1 MAEFNRDN
9 QKYNHFRDENSD
21 TVILTDR
28 YGHLSTGI
36 EASAISAFGE
46 PIAVGINP
54 VIQLDGLYG
63 LDSRKFETYNALGGT
78 VSSTGTLMRCE
89 TGTSLYG
96 YGVIR
101 SRRAVR
107 YRPGQGMLGR
117 FTAKFTQVSTSI
129 TNISGTGTVSVE
141 AINHRLSTGDYIN
154 ISGTTNFNGTFGPIT
169 FVDSDNFTFYGAG
182 NALAETAGTIVGETY
197 DGVPLGVEGY
207 SQRAGFFTQEQG
219 LQVGF
224 DGRKFGVLRQ
234 NGGKA
239 HIQKIQ
245 VLTVDTGEN
254 LTVTLNDD
262 VVVFASVATTP
273 AGQAKE
279 IYDALT
285 ANGTIAAKWI
295 LEWSENTVTALST
308 SVGPLAGAFSVTS
321 DASPGGTYTLT
332 VAQTGVAHT
341 TNWTYQDSFT
351 LDKLDGTGPS
361 GMTFD
366 PTKLNVFQINLRWL
380 GAGRIQYAIE
390 DPVGAMIPFHIETYA
405 NSNADVH
412 LDNPSMKLGYVAAS
426 LGGIGK
432 NIVVEGASM
441 MGAIEGSINTTSFP
455 STHAASKSGLS
466 SGVVSHLFSIKNKLT
481 FDNKIN
487 LREVLIKQLS
497 AAITAQANTFGSVYL
512 FLNPTNSVDHV
523 WKNIGPNS
531 HVSYSDVAG
540 EITLED
546 PLASFTLSKDAPQ
559 TVDLE
564 NLRIAVPPN
573 NILTVGINIVG
584 GTSNRQGEGTLTWIE
599 D

>member
-63 LDSRKFETYNALGGT
+63 LDSRKFETYNALGGA

-89 TGTSLYG
+89 TGTSQYG

-141 AINHRLSTGDYIN
+141 ATNHRLSTGDYVN

-182 NALAETAGTIVGETY
+182 NALAETAGTLVGETH
-197 DGVPLGVEGY
+197 DGIPLGVEGY
-207 SQRAGFFTQEQG
+207 SQRAGFFTQEQA

-239 HIQKIQ
+239 HIQEIQ

-262 VVVFASVATTP
+262 AVVFASAATTP
-273 AGQAKE
+273 AEQAKE
-279 IYDALT
+279 IYDALI
-285 ANGTIAAKWI
+285 ADGTIAAKWI
-295 LEWSENTVTALST
+295 LEWSEDTVTALSA
-308 SVGPLAGAFSVTS
+308 SVGPLAGAFSVTT
-321 DASPGGTYTLT
+321 DGTGTHNLT

-390 DPVGAMIPFHIETYA
+390 DPVGAMIPFHVETYA

-426 LGGIGK
+426 LGGTGK

-441 MGAIEGSINTTSFP
+441 MGAIEGNINTTSFP
-455 STHAASKSGLS
+455 GTHSALKSGLS
-466 SGVVSHLFSIKNKLT
+466 SASLNHIFSIRNKLT

-487 LREVLIKQLS
+487 LRELLLAELS
-497 AAITAQANTFGSVYL
+497 AGITETAFTFGTVYL
-512 FLNPTNSVDHV
+512 FLNATNSIDHV
-523 WKNIGPNS
+523 WNEVGPNS
-531 HVSYSDVAG
+531 HILYSDVAG
-540 EITLED
+540 TITLANEQ
-546 PLASFTLSKDAPQ
+546 PLASYILGKDATQ
-559 TVDLE
+559 TIDLS
-564 NLRIAVPPN
+564 NLRIALPPN
-573 NILTVGINIVG
+573 NILTVAIKPD
-584 GTSNRQGEGTLTWIE
+584 SNTPDAAVSLIWVE